1 MIRLSKLT
9 DYGFVLLTRFGD
21 NSDKKWLT
29 ARDLAETTGLPLPTV
44 SKLLKTFSKGGMLQA
59 HRGANGGY
67 SLARPA
73 SMITAAD
80 VIEAVDGPLG
90 ITDCACGDHKDNVC
104 AIEEHCPTKPHWV
117 RISRKIRDALTDVTL
132 LELSQSVPSETSAPA
147 HSSVCRGDGC
157 NTRPDRGCTCGEHQT
172 HFSGDKK

>member
-9 DYGFVLLTRFGD
+9 DYGFVLLTRFADSGD
-21 NSDKKWLT
+21 KNWLT
-29 ARDLAETTGLPLPTV
+29 ARDLAEMTGLPLPTV

-73 SMITAAD
+73 ETITAAD

-90 ITDCACGDHKDNVC
+90 LTQCSCDDDTAEPC
-104 AIEEHCPTKPHWV
+104 AIEGHCRTKSHWV
-117 RISRKIRDALTDVTL
+117 QISKKIRAALADVTL
-132 LELSQSVPSETSAPA
+132 LDLSRPVATETSATA
-147 HSSVCRGDGC
+147 SCRGDSC
-157 NTRPDRGCTCGEHQT
+157 NSLPAGSCTCGGHT
-172 HFSGDKK
+172 HLSGDNK